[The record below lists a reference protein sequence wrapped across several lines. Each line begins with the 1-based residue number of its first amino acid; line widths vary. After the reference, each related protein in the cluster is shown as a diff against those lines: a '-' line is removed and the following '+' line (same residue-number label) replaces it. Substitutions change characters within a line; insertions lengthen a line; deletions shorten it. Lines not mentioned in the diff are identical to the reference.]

1 MVGLSAWRVKVWG
14 LSLYPVDTFLLTSD
28 GITEVMVAQPSTNEG
43 QTHRTMLHQE
53 GLWKLLM
60 QQTEPLNLENLLASV
75 REHSSVQEDD
85 QTILALEVLL
95 TDEN

>member
-1 MVGLSAWRVKVWG
+1 
-14 LSLYPVDTFLLTSD
+14 
-28 GITEVMVAQPSTNEG
+28 
-43 QTHRTMLHQE
+43 MLHQE

-85 QTILALEVLL
+85 QTILALEVLF